1 MSEIPPAPS
10 IESAPTD
17 GCAASDEIAA
27 VQLDGARHASTVV
40 ADDVLTVPEA
50 AALLKIGRNALYEAC
65 GRNEVP
71 HRRIG
76 RQIRFSRAAL
86 VAWLASWS
94 KQGAQKGQ

>member
-1 MSEIPPAPS
+1 MSEPPPTQPAESDPPDGRDAPHG
-10 IESAPTD
+10 EACVP
-17 GCAASDEIAA
+17 
-27 VQLDGARHASTVV
+27 LARACHRVPDD

-71 HRRIG
+71 YRRIG

-86 VAWLASWS
+86 VAWLGSWS